1 MRLTRLEMAT
11 MTIGRKLYLNA
22 GGALLSTVLMG
33 TVALLG
39 INGMGR
45 SVASLSGAEARKLFL
60 AGDMATAMTEFLS
73 WERGIIARAYMNDKP
88 TMEQYNKGFH
98 ETAARLKSDIDEF
111 TPLIETD
118 ARRRIIAEVQTAA
131 NAIEQNHEQYWN
143 QCGSL
148 QMEACA
154 ATYRDSIN
162 PAVKAGAA
170 VSERQEQHQ
179 WQVMTAAGQ
188 SAEAS
193 LSLTR
198 WFVVAIFA
206 IAALVAI
213 VALFVIRGING
224 ALREAVG
231 SLAES
236 ASHISGAAGQ
246 VSSASQ
252 TLARSSSDQAASI
265 EETSASAEEINSM
278 AVRNGESSRSA
289 AELVLSSQER
299 FVNAKR
305 VLDQT
310 VTAMAGI
317 NSSSGK
323 ISKINK
329 VIDEIAFQTN
339 ILALNAAVEAARA
352 GEAGMGFAVV
362 ADEVRNLAHRCSQ
375 AAKDTALLIEESID
389 RSRDG
394 KTKVDEVAAAIGA
407 IGEESAKVKVI
418 IDEVSVGSQEQSRG
432 ISQIGK
438 AITQMERMTQ
448 DAAAT
453 AEESASAA
461 EELNAQAST
470 LQDVAGRLT
479 TMIG

>member
-1 MRLTRLEMAT
+1 MAT
-11 MTIGRKLYLNA
+11 MTIGRKLYLSA
-22 GGALLSTVLMG
+22 GGALFLTVLMG

-45 SVASLSGAEARKLFL
+45 SVASLSGAEALKLFL
-60 AGDMATAMTEFLS
+60 AGDMATRMTEFLS
-73 WERGIIARAYMNDKP
+73 WERGIMVRAYMNDKP

-98 ETAARLKSDIDEF
+98 ETAARLRNDIDEF

-118 ARRRIIAEVQTAA
+118 AGRRIVAEVQTAA

-188 SAEAS
+188 SAEGS

-299 FVNAKR
+299 FVDAKQ
-305 VLDQT
+305 VLGET
-310 VTAMAGI
+310 VAAMAGI

-389 RSRDG
+389 RSREG

-418 IDEVSVGSQEQSRG
+418 IDEVSEGSQEQSRG

-479 TMIG
+479 VMIG

>member
-1 MRLTRLEMAT
+1 
-11 MTIGRKLYLNA
+11 MTIGRKLYLSA
-22 GGALLSTVLMG
+22 GGALLSTMLMG
-33 TVALLG
+33 AVALLG
-39 INGMGR
+39 INSMGR
-45 SVASLSGAEARKLFL
+45 NVASLSGAETRKLFL
-60 AGDMATAMTEFLS
+60 AADIDTAMTEFIA
-73 WERGIIARAYMNDKP
+73 WERGIIARGYMNDKP

-98 ETAARLKSDIDEF
+98 DTAARLKNDIDEF
-111 TPLIETD
+111 TPLIESD
-118 ARRRIIAEVQTAA
+118 AGRQLVAEVQTAA
-131 NAIEQNHEQYWN
+131 NDIEQRHEQYWA
-143 QCGSL
+143 QCSSFR
-148 QMEACA
+148 MEACA
-154 ATYRDSIN
+154 ASYRDSVN
-162 PAVKAGAA
+162 PAAKAGVA
-170 VSERQEQHQ
+170 VAQREEQHH
-179 WQVMTAAGQ
+179 MKLMAATGQ
-188 SAEAS
+188 AAQGSVS
-193 LSLTR
+193 FIRWLVVSILT
-198 WFVVAIFA
+198 
-206 IAALVAI
+206 IAVLVAMI
-213 VALFVIRGING
+213 ALFIIKGING
-224 ALREAVG
+224 ALREAVS

-246 VSSASQ
+246 VSSSSQ
-252 TLARSSSDQAASI
+252 SLARSSSDQAASI

-278 AVRNGESSRSA
+278 AVRNGESSRNA
-289 AELVLSSQER
+289 AELVTSSQER
-299 FVNAKR
+299 FVDAKR
-305 VLDQT
+305 VLDDS

-317 NSSSGK
+317 NSSSDK

-389 RSRDG
+389 RSREG

-479 TMIG
+479 VMIG